1 VPGRVARSWKP
12 DTLWPPAESRFR
24 LTAGLG
30 HYSGQ
35 RPREKAPH
43 PGTLNPNHWTV
54 FYRFLG
60 SKIPL
65 IPSSPVRANTRQ
77 LPNWLAK
84 IQINPAAPLS
94 MNGERGRGVRSAG
107 THNIIRKLPV
117 SLCALRVFAVK
128 NIPSQPA
135 PSHHHPQIFTQKNPK
150 ISLNRSRNIGLFA
163 SKIHPCRSGKKPDGH
178 DICLHAL
185 ALAPPAPVP
194 AARAFRY
201 QPSTV
206 PAAFVSD
213 PFQDAPLLGRRMAA
227 GGH

>member
-1 VPGRVARSWKP
+1 MPYICSCSLLISRSCFSRSTTYHLPGNRVTRAPQVVLTSAMPELNNAKNSARARSSCAIMETRYSLASCGIP
-12 DTLWPPAESRFR
+12 VQAHCRIRSLLWSKASGKGPASR
-24 LTAGLG
+24 
-30 HYSGQ
+30 YV
-35 RPREKAPH
+35 E
-43 PGTLNPNHWTV
+43 PNHWTV
-54 FYRFLG
+54 FHRFLG

-135 PSHHHPQIFTQKNPK
+135 PSHHHPQIFTQKKSKNFLKSVSEHRPLCVK
-150 ISLNRSRNIGLFA
+150 NTPMWIG
-163 SKIHPCRSGKKPDGH
+163 KE
-178 DICLHAL
+178 
-185 ALAPPAPVP
+185 
-194 AARAFRY
+194 ARRA
-201 QPSTV
+201 
-206 PAAFVSD
+206 
-213 PFQDAPLLGRRMAA
+213 
-227 GGH
+227 